1 MTAAAHHEPAR
12 SATPRSSSAVR
23 AGLRGTAACAVL
35 VVLVAANVLPASLAA
50 SRVGWPDRPSTVD
63 TLVAA
68 AHAAAATDADLSVLL
83 AAEAYHAAPSPRS
96 YAAVL
101 SAVDATTRLA
111 REASL
116 DAVVPRDADST
127 DTAPDDA
134 TRDDATRD
142 GTARLD
148 GEITAMAAQSMTE
161 EVLAA
166 TSEGDVVRWDLADAP
181 RLVGSTGRWI
191 TELAAS
197 DLGTTVAALDAD
209 GTVHL
214 LPNDGTDSTDGDAR
228 RQFASALDIAVS
240 PSGMLLGALIDDA
253 GGRRVEVRYAG
264 TSTVVARLRLDD
276 ETYDS
281 VDLGD
286 DYVVLSTQDS
296 RQGAQGGWERRSL
309 PGMELVQDG
318 TALPDVGYGAETI
331 ATATTSPYGVLA
343 ASVHALVTTVTSTE
357 DGSSRSLPSTNTR
370 LPVTLDVR
378 TVVFSPRATQY
389 LVVRDQRTYLFD
401 LAQGNAFWELPGAVA
416 PDAAAFGTDNRPV
429 TAQGRTLTAWDVSR
443 AGPLTTVRTTEYE
456 PLERHV
462 VSPDGQT
469 LLSAGAVPGEGGG
482 EDSGDANYAL
492 LHDIALDRASDRA
505 SDGASDQAPDENADL
520 PGRVGA
526 FATRHGDTDTWLP
539 AVADDGLALVVETA
553 DGTVRELVLRSG
565 TATWRKDLENLTDD
579 EFRAAYSP
587 PIRYET
593 DLRDVLAARVTDHGD
608 LVLAAADGSVRVVD
622 PATGAPHREDA
633 VPGGPWTSA
642 EISPDGRHVAF
653 LSGATV
659 ALVDTATR
667 DSTVRVLAIDGA
679 DPALAFGAAELVV
692 AHTGGVVILETDGGA
707 VRAASATP
715 VPAGLVSAAVLPGTG
730 IAVVGG
736 ADPEAILVD
745 LSTGEQVGELD
756 VGTAAPALTAT
767 TGELLAI
774 GTGAGNRRVAT
785 MDTSAH
791 SLLEAACAVAGRD
804 LTVEEWTRTVAA
816 APPAD
821 LSCDREG

>member
-1 MTAAAHHEPAR
+1 MTAAAHHEPVR
-12 SATPRSSSAVR
+12 SATSASSSAVR
-23 AGLRGTAACAVL
+23 AGLRGTATCAAL
-35 VVLVAANVLPASLAA
+35 AVLVAASVLPASLAT
-50 SRVGWPDRPSTVD
+50 SRVGWPDRPTTVD
-63 TLVAA
+63 NLVAA

-83 AAEAYHAAPSPRS
+83 ATESYRAVPSPRS

-116 DAVVPRDADST
+116 DAVVPQDADST
-127 DTAPDDA
+127 DATPDDA
-134 TRDDATRD
+134 TRDS
-142 GTARLD
+142 TARLD
-148 GEITAMAAQSMTE
+148 GEITAMAAQPMTE

-166 TSEGDVVRWDLADAP
+166 TSAGDVVRWDLTDAP

-191 TELAAS
+191 TELATS
-197 DLGTTVAALDAD
+197 DLGNTVAALDVD

-214 LPNDGTDSTDGDAR
+214 LPEDGPHDGSDGSSDGDAR
-228 RQFASALDIAVS
+228 RPFGSALDIAVS

-253 GGRRVEVRYAG
+253 DGRRVEVRYAG
-264 TSTVVARLRLDD
+264 TSTVAARLRLDD

-309 PGMELVQDG
+309 PGMKLVRHG
-318 TALPDVGYGAETI
+318 TALPDVGYNAETI
-331 ATATTSPYGVLA
+331 AAATTSPYGFLA

-357 DGSSRSLPSTNTR
+357 DGSGRSLPNTNTR

-378 TVVFSPRATQY
+378 TVVFSPSAAQY

-401 LAQGNAFWELPGAVA
+401 MAQDNSFWELRGAVA
-416 PDAAAFGTDNRPV
+416 ADSAAFAADNRPV

-456 PLERHV
+456 HLERHV

-469 LLSAGAVPGEGGG
+469 FLSAGTTPGEDGGDG
-482 EDSGDANYAL
+482 NFAL
-492 LHDIALDRASDRA
+492 LHDIALDRVSDEDA
-505 SDGASDQAPDENADL
+505 DENADL
-520 PGRVGA
+520 PGLVGA
-526 FATRHGDTDTWLP
+526 FATRHGDADTWLP
-539 AVADDGLALVVETA
+539 AVTDDGLALVVETA
-553 DGTVRELVLRSG
+553 DGTVRELVQRSD
-565 TATWRKDLENLTDD
+565 TATWRADLENLTAE

-608 LVLAAADGSVRVVD
+608 LVLAAADGSLRVVD
-622 PATGAPHREDA
+622 PVTGAPHREA
-633 VPGGPWTSA
+633 ALPGGPWTSA
-642 EISPDGRHVAF
+642 EISPDGRHVAY

-659 ALVDTATR
+659 ALVDTATGH
-667 DSTVRVLAIDGA
+667 STVQVLAMDDA
-679 DPALAFGAAELVV
+679 DPVLVFGAAELVV
-692 AHTGGVVILETDGGA
+692 AHMGGVVILETVGGA

-715 VPAGLVSAAVLPGTG
+715 VPTGLGSAAVLPGTG

-736 ADPEAILVD
+736 TDPGAILVD
-745 LSTGEQVGELD
+745 LATGEQVGELD
-756 VGTAAPALTAT
+756 VGTGAPALTAT
-767 TGELLAI
+767 TGRLLAI
-774 GTGAGNRRVAT
+774 GTGAGNRRVVT
-785 MDTSAH
+785 MDTSEH
-791 SLLEAACAVAGRD
+791 SLLVTACAVAGRD
-804 LTVEEWTRTVAA
+804 LTVEEWTRSVAT

-821 LSCDREG
+821 LSCGREQQGRRPE